1 MKKKWLIGVSSIL
14 GLLLV
19 TIVLFHTYE
28 QKNSHTDTEE
38 VNSGNTKKAHFKAT
52 RLPFICMA
60 MVLVLARVQG

>member
-1 MKKKWLIGVSSIL
+1 MKKKWLIGLSSIL

-28 QKNSHTDTEE
+28 QKIRIRLRMKS
-38 VNSGNTKKAHFKAT
+38 VPPIRKKLILKL

-60 MVLVLARVQG
+60 MVLAFIQLLG

>member
-28 QKNSHTDTEE
+28 QKSSHTDTEE

-52 RLPFICMA
+52 PTIYLHGYGA
-60 MVLVLARVQG
+60 GARSSA